1 MKFVEVNEVPKM
13 GYKRNELTAKLNEF
27 MSMRTKTVKVIWE
40 GTYKSAQYAQMN
52 ISRAA
57 SRGAFPINVRR
68 KGEEVYLI
76 RRDM

>member
-1 MKFVEVNEVPKM
+1 MKFVEVNEMPRM
-13 GYKRNELTAKLNEF
+13 GYKRNELRAKLNEF
-27 MSMRTKTVKVIWE
+27 MGMRTKTVRVIWE
-40 GTYKSAQYAQMN
+40 GTYRTAQYAKMN

-57 SRGAFPINVRR
+57 KAGVFPIDVRR